1 MPTLAYFL
9 MTKQK
14 KITGANK
21 SIGFEVVKKLSKKHP
36 IDMILL
42 GSRDQQS
49 GEDVLVRLGSP
60 TNMRV
65 LLLDTS
71 SKQNVLINNAA
82 IGINDSSFKA
92 LKETFD
98 TNFDGVKYLNDTLS
112 PLLRDNGRIV
122 TFKKEMIP
130 NFDDYFALYYGASN
144 LGINI
149 LIRSQASDRNKKY
162 TAKNVI
168 VSAVCPDF
176 CATDINNRAEG
187 GRPAELGA
195 DSILHAVY
203 SENLEN
209 GQFSKDGTRLPFE
222 ANR

>member
-1 MPTLAYFL
+1 
-9 MTKQK
+9 
-14 KITGANK
+14 
-21 SIGFEVVKKLSKKHP
+21 
-36 IDMILL
+36 MILL

-71 SKQNVLINNAA
+71 SKQNY
-82 IGINDSSFKA
+82 S
-92 LKETFD
+92 EQ
-98 TNFDGVKYLNDTLS
+98 
-112 PLLRDNGRIV
+112 
-122 TFKKEMIP
+122 FKKEMIP